1 MLVFPIREC
10 VSLVYLLL
18 YLVINSEA
26 GSYDQGSEELALLI
40 VGRRGRMGNVLPG
53 WLLFRRERHDHS

>member
-1 MLVFPIREC
+1 M
-10 VSLVYLLL
+10 SLVYLLL

-40 VGRRGRMGNVLPG
+40 VGHRGRMGNVLPG
-53 WLLFRRERHDHS
+53 WLLFRRERDDHS

>member
-1 MLVFPIREC
+1 MFVFPIREC

-53 WLLFRRERHDHS
+53 WLLFRRERDDHS

>member
-1 MLVFPIREC
+1 MLVFRIREC

>member
-1 MLVFPIREC
+1 MFVFPIREC

-26 GSYDQGSEELALLI
+26 GSYDQGSEGAFHLVELALLI
-40 VGRRGRMGNVLPG
+40 VGRRGSNGKRFACVV
-53 WLLFRRERHDHS
+53 SI